1 MLRGQPPGLSYQET
15 SRCSHVLLLQMDQPK
30 PGERTSQA
38 TQPVRSRAGAYQTS
52 ARGGFPECSEGQD
65 EKDEASL
72 LAGVDTPSINQSQGS
87 SQREASTQNQAP
99 VSQTALGLSQ
109 SSFPVAGASLDGAE
123 DEDGDQLF
131 THQ

>member
-1 MLRGQPPGLSYQET
+1 M
-15 SRCSHVLLLQMDQPK
+15 
-30 PGERTSQA
+30 TSQA

-52 ARGGFPECSEGQD
+52 ARGAFPECSEGED
-65 EKDEASL
+65 EKDGAPL
-72 LAGVDTPSINQSQGS
+72 LAGVDAPSINQSQGS
-87 SQREASTQNQAP
+87 CQQEPSTQDQAP
-99 VSQTALGLSQ
+99 VSQPAVGLSQ